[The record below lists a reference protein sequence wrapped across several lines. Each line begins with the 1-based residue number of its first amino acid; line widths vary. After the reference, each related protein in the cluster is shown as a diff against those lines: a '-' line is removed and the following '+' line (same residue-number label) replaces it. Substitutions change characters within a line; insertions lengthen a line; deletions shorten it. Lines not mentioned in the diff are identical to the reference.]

1 MEPHASLQEAGG
13 SELKKILVFLA
24 QVVATV
30 VVTWLIANQAG
41 LTASQLRGVELASWD
56 LDGWLFGA
64 SCVALLAGYF
74 GTGLLWGHIVRGLGG
89 PTLSATTSVRL
100 FMVANLGR
108 YVPGKVWQIAGLVAL
123 SRKQGVPA
131 STATAAAVL
140 GQGIGLASATL
151 VGLTALWTVAD
162 GAAWRWA
169 LPVVLLGG
177 TALALAPPVF
187 HAVVATWFRLAKTEE
202 PEGLRP
208 RRAVGWLGLG
218 LLTWVLYGGAF
229 WILVES
235 LGLRVA
241 ALPTASAFAAAYVLG
256 YVMVFAPAGL
266 GVREGFLV
274 ALLAPQIGAG
284 PAGAVAIIARLWT
297 TVIEVIPAA
306 AFWTRHVT
314 RTHTAIE
321 PHE

>member
-1 MEPHASLQEAGG
+1 MELLPSPEGGGGPH
-13 SELKKILVFLA
+13 LKKILVLLA
-24 QVVATV
+24 QITATI
-30 VVTWLIANQAG
+30 VVTWFIASQAG
-41 LTASQLRGVELASWD
+41 LTASQLRQVDFSSWD
-56 LDGWLFGA
+56 VHGVLFA
-64 SCVALLAGYF
+64 LSCLVLLVGYF
-74 GTGLLWGHIVRGLGG
+74 GTGILWGRIVRGLGG
-89 PTLSATTSVRL
+89 PALGASTSIRL

-123 SRKQGVPA
+123 ARKRDVPA

-140 GQGIGLASATL
+140 GQGIGLASATV
-151 VGLTALWTVAD
+151 VGLMALWTVAD
-162 GAAWRWA
+162 GAAWRWT

-187 HAVVATWFRLAKTEE
+187 HAVVGAWFRLAKTEQ
-202 PEGLRP
+202 PGGLRP
-208 RRAVGWLGLG
+208 RRAMGWLGLG
-218 LLTWVLYGGAF
+218 LVTWVLYGWAF

-235 LGLRVA
+235 LGLSVTV
-241 ALPTASAFAAAYVLG
+241 LPTASAFAAAYVLG

-274 ALLAPQIGAG
+274 ALMAPQIGAG

-314 RTHTAIE
+314 RSHAATE